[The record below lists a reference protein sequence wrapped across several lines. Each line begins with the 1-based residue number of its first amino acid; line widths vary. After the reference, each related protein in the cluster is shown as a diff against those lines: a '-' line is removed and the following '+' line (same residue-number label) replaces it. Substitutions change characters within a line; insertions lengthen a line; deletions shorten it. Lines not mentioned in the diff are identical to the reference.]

1 MCGIAGGIG
10 FEVSSLEAMLL
21 SIAERGPDHS
31 EVVSIQPENMM
42 LGHVRLS
49 ILDLEERSNQPFW
62 SHCGQY
68 CLVFNGEIY
77 NYQELKRDLQ
87 ENGVMFSTESDT
99 EVLLNWIIAKGQDGL
114 RQLEGMYSFAFYD
127 TVSKELFCA
136 RDPIGEKPFYY
147 AFDQQNRRFSFC
159 SEIKG
164 LLKLPFVDKSI
175 NHDAIYDYLKFLYVP
190 APNTMYQGI
199 SELEPGHILS
209 FNTTDFTLRVY
220 PYYDLESELGNVAV
234 SDKPFDDFKTLFDQ
248 SVERRLRSDVPINIL
263 LSAGLDSNAILS
275 SALSTMDATGFS
287 AFTMQYT
294 GTKDAVAADES
305 KVAQRIAEKNGVSI
319 STMAF
324 DLNQSWHASAER
336 IIDLFTQPFGNS
348 TALVSDQ
355 IFNGV
360 SSISRVALVGDG
372 GDELCVGYP
381 RYKALP
387 MQARVNALPSFV
399 KSSANLLGEFIVPR
413 LANKTLKRRGRK
425 FLSGLH
431 LSPSEAFLDWSSYVP
446 QSVLNQDLGRDGG
459 SPFYNSMID
468 LFERNQDDL
477 YRAASLVDLKSFV
490 PYNLMQSADRTSMAH
505 SVEARSPFLNL
516 DLIHFSL
523 KQKSSVKVQKG
534 VTKPL
539 ILNSMRDQLP
549 EEILNL
555 PKKPFNPPIHSFI
568 DKNFEEINHY
578 LIGPDAQLTRYISI
592 DWLTQELSEF
602 SLGLKENSTLIWGLV
617 VLEKWFERQK
627 ML

>member
-10 FEVSSLEAMLL
+10 FEESSLEVMLL

-31 EVVSIQPENMM
+31 EVVNIQPEKMM

-62 SHCGQY
+62 SQCRQY

-77 NYQELKRDLQ
+77 NYQELKSELQ
-87 ENGVMFSTESDT
+87 VNGVVFSTESDT
-99 EVLLNWIIAKGQDGL
+99 EVLLNWLIIKGIAGL
-114 RQLEGMYSFAFYD
+114 KALEGMFSFAFYNK
-127 TVSKELFCA
+127 VSKDLICV
-136 RDPIGEKPFYY
+136 RDSIGEKPFYY
-147 AFDQQNRRFSFC
+147 AFDKKSHCFAFC

-164 LLKLPFVDKSI
+164 LLKLQFVDKSV

-209 FNTTDFTLRVY
+209 FNVSNFTHRVY
-220 PYYDLESELGNVAV
+220 PYYDLESEVERMTV
-234 SDKPFDDFKTLFDQ
+234 SESPFEDFKELFDQ
-248 SVERRLRSDVPINIL
+248 SVERRLKSDVPINIL

-275 SALSTMDATGFS
+275 SALSTKQAKDFS

-294 GTKDAVAADES
+294 GSKDAVKADES
-305 KVAQRIAEKNGVSI
+305 KIAQQIAERNGVLI

-324 DLNQSWHASAER
+324 DLNQSWQESAER
-336 IIDLFTQPFGNS
+336 IIDLFSQPFGNS

-355 IFNGV
+355 IFKGV
-360 SSISRVALVGDG
+360 SSVSRVALVGDG

-387 MQARVNALPSFV
+387 MQARVNSLPSFV
-399 KSSANLLGEFIVPR
+399 KSSANALSDFILPR
-413 LANKTLKRRGRK
+413 LNNTTLKRRGKK
-425 FLSGLH
+425 FLSGMY
-431 LSPSEAFLDWSSYVP
+431 LSPSEAFIDWSSYVP
-446 QSVLNQDLGRDGG
+446 QSVLSRDLGRSGG
-459 SPFYNSMID
+459 SLFYNTMID

-490 PYNLMQSADRTSMAH
+490 PFNLMQSADRTSMAH

-523 KQKSSVKVQKG
+523 KQKADVKVKKG

-539 ILNSMRDQLP
+539 IIHSMKERLP
-549 EEILNL
+549 LEILNL

-568 DKNFEEINHY
+568 KNNFDEIQEY
-578 LIGPDAQLTRYISI
+578 LIGQQSQLVQYVTL
-592 DWLTQELSEF
+592 DWIKKELIEF
-602 SLGLKENSTLIWGLV
+602 SAGLKENSTLIWGLV
-617 VLEKWFERQK
+617 VLEKWFERQSFS
-627 ML
+627 